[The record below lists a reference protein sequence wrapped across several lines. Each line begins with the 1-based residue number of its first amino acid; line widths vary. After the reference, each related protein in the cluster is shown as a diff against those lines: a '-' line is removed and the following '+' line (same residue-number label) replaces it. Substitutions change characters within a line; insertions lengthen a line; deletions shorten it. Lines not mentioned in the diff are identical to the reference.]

1 MEKQWQKF
9 LWIKQNIL
17 QATNFDCFSDLA
29 ANSHKVRDASGY
41 LKAAEEILLE
51 NELKKHVF
59 TYNALI
65 AKSDTNASRIREEA
79 NQTLKTGDYFGSLVK
94 YNAR

>member
-1 MEKQWQKF
+1 MEQSLDF

-29 ANSHKVRDASGY
+29 AESHKVRDASVY

-59 TYNALI
+59 TYNAVNV
-65 AKSDTNASRIREEA
+65 KSDSIASGFREEA
-79 NQTLKTGDYFGSLVK
+79 NQILKTGDYFGSLVK